1 MLSQCFLCWPAIA
14 FTHWYKIGI
23 HWNSSETRE
32 FDSKPVGHC
41 LRRHARMHARTERR
55 TGRKHNAAAAHIG
68 RCRHKNFTVPPRVWS
83 MVTCAWKLVFRH
95 GVSLRWTL
103 ASKQA
108 SVDYSA
114 VPVWGRS
121 IAMSICMPACVC
133 RLSGTTRPMFTQ
145 FCACYLMPWL
155 VFLWRC
161 DTLCTSGF
169 MNDVIFAHNDVRN
182 ICDTKRH
189 ILSDSTGAA
198 RFRHRGEYSD

>member
-55 TGRKHNAAAAHIG
+55 TRRKHNAAPPISAAAGI
-68 RCRHKNFTVPPRVWS
+68 KISP
-83 MVTCAWKLVFRH
+83 FRH
-95 GVSLRWTL
+95 VCEVWLRVHESWFSDTAFHFAEHLQVNRQAWITPPSRYGGGVLRW
-103 ASKQA
+103 A
-108 SVDYSA
+108 SVCL
-114 VPVWGRS
+114 R
-121 IAMSICMPACVC
+121 VC